1 MNIFDFRKA
10 ADVSVTSSL
19 SNKFRGQ
26 RFAIFASLVEQLPK
40 PIRIIDIGGTLS
52 YWRQHDWVGKA
63 GVEITVVN
71 VGAQASVCE
80 NVIIKEGN
88 ALDLSEYSNG
98 AFDVAY
104 SNSVIE
110 HLYSFENQAKMAAE
124 VKRVG
129 KAYWVQTP
137 NYWFPIEPHFH
148 VPGWQWL
155 PRSIRVA
162 LLMRFRCGWRGPVA
176 DRKLAVALV
185 DEVRLM
191 DSAELVLL
199 FQNATLWKEKF
210 FGLTKSIVVYQG
222 FNNQSSS

>member
-10 ADVSVTSSL
+10 ADVGSTTSL
-19 SNKFRGQ
+19 SNKLRGQ
-26 RFAIFASLVEQLPK
+26 RFAMFASLVEQLPK

-52 YWRQHDWVGKA
+52 YWQQRGWVGKA

-71 VGAQASVCE
+71 FGSPASICE
-80 NVIIKEGN
+80 NVIIREGN
-88 ALDLSEYSNG
+88 ALDLSEYTDG
-98 AFDVAY
+98 AFDVAH

-110 HLYSFENQAKMAAE
+110 HLLSFENQAKMAAE
-124 VKRVG
+124 VKRIA

-162 LLMRFRCGWRGPVA
+162 LLMRFRCGWRGPVN
-176 DRKLAVALV
+176 DRKLAEASV

-191 DSAELVLL
+191 DDTELVQL
-199 FQNATLWKEKF
+199 FPEATLWKEKF
-210 FGLTKSIVVYQG
+210 FGLTKSLVVYHG
-222 FNNQSSS
+222 YNNKKLS

>member
-1 MNIFDFRKA
+1 MNIFDIRKA
-10 ADVSVTSSL
+10 ADASASSSL
-19 SNKFRGQ
+19 SNKFRGR

-52 YWRQHDWVGKA
+52 YWRQHGWVGKT

-71 VGAQASVCE
+71 IGAQASVCE

-110 HLYSFENQAKMAAE
+110 HLFSFENQAKMATE
-124 VKRVG
+124 VKRVA

-162 LLMRFRCGWRGPVA
+162 LVMRFRCGWRGPVA

-199 FQNATLWKEKF
+199 FPNATLWKEKF

>member
-1 MNIFDFRKA
+1 LA
-10 ADVSVTSSL
+10 TVWL
-19 SNKFRGQ
+19 
-26 RFAIFASLVEQLPK
+26 
-40 PIRIIDIGGTLS
+40 GGKT
-52 YWRQHDWVGKA
+52 

-71 VGAQASVCE
+71 VGAQASVCG

-110 HLYSFENQAKMAAE
+110 HLFSFENQAKMATE
-124 VKRVG
+124 VKRIA

-162 LLMRFRCGWRGPVA
+162 LVMRFRCGWIGPVA
-176 DRKLAVALV
+176 DLKLAVALV

-199 FQNATLWKEKF
+199 FPNATLWKEKF